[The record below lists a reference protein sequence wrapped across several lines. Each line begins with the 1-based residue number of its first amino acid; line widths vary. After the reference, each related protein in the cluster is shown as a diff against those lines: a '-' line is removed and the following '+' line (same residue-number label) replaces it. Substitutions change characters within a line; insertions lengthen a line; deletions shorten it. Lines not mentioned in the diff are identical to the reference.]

1 MAWRDFLSV
10 FRRSVIRRS
19 QDDRDLDDEFRF
31 HLAEETR
38 LLTERGK
45 SLEDARQTAKR
56 AFGSVTLAK
65 ESTRAVWISTATE
78 QFFQDVRFGWRI
90 FRSAPG
96 LSATAVLL
104 IALVI
109 GGNTTVFSIAHGIL
123 AKPAP
128 GVTAPR
134 LVTLSWIDDKGHIE
148 PINSY
153 VAYDAFRRN
162 STRLERLL
170 GWDNDRATLNHD
182 NGSYAIQRAFV
193 SPNYFETL
201 GAHFERGRS
210 FTERE
215 ADSGAYGL
223 MVVISHY
230 TWVSS
235 FQSQEDIIGTAVML
249 NGQPATIIGV
259 VAAPFR
265 GSLLVPPADVWVP
278 LSTLSTTQSA
288 GRPHPNRSDIGVAMI
303 GRLAPGVSIAQAHA
317 ELSALWSQA
326 QAAHPNLPQ
335 NLKLTLVRYS
345 ANAGGNSLVSA
356 RGGTFLAIFSIVTV
370 MTLLIVCA
378 NVANLLVARAAIRQR
393 ELSLRQSLGASR
405 VRIVRAQLAEGLALS
420 VVAWITACLFAW
432 GTTKAVSG
440 FFAPPTQG
448 MATMPD
454 FTPDWTVIGY
464 ALLLAIACTVACS
477 FAPALRACRQQLLP
491 SLKAGE
497 QAVIPGRS
505 KLTNGLVILQLAF
518 SVLLVTSAGL
528 AYRSMFLIGDFDSGF
543 DTHDLLLVTVNT
555 SASAKTPATNI
566 ALLETATD
574 KLHQVPGVVRVTYAR
589 SVPREFWPSIP
600 ITRPGEPQEVLRAES
615 TRVGPGYLS
624 VFSAAPVVGRDFA
637 REDQRRSTHAI
648 LISQNLADR
657 LWPAQSPLGRT
668 LIINKQEREVAG
680 VMPNLFLSGFRRE
693 HPGFV
698 MLSAQ
703 QEPFEPG
710 EATLY
715 VRYSGAL
722 DTIGPAITRALRQVD
737 AHTPVAYMRTWDTQ
751 LDSAIWPIRVLTT
764 LLMLFAGGS
773 LFIAAIGQYAVVAFD
788 MRRRVREVGLRM
800 ALGAS
805 SRQVLT
811 RVMREGFALTVIG
824 LLLGFLLS
832 LGVGTVLGAAL
843 YGITATDPMTYAGV
857 FALLSAASLLACY
870 LPARQA
876 ARINPMT
883 ALRVE

>member
-1 MAWRDFLSV
+1 MN
-10 FRRSVIRRS
+10 RRS
-19 QDDRDLDDEFRF
+19 QDDRDLDDEIRF
-31 HLAEETR
+31 HLTEEAQLR
-38 LLTERGK
+38 TERGE
-45 SLEDARQTAKR
+45 SPEEARLAAKR

-65 ESTRAVWISTATE
+65 ENTRAVWISIAVE
-78 QFFQDVRFGWRI
+78 QFLQDVRFGWRI

-134 LVTLSWIDDKGHIE
+134 LVTLSWIDDKGRVE
-148 PINSY
+148 PVNSY
-153 VAYDAFRRN
+153 VAYDTFRQN
-162 STRLERLL
+162 STRLERVL
-170 GWDNDRATLNHD
+170 GFNMDRATLNHE
-182 NGSYAIQRAFV
+182 NGSYAIQRAYV

-201 GAHFERGRS
+201 GARFERGRS

-215 ADSGAYGL
+215 ADTGAYGL
-223 MVVISHY
+223 MIVISHHS
-230 TWVSS
+230 WVSQ
-235 FQSQEDIIGTAVML
+235 FQRQEDIIGKAVML
-249 NGQPATIIGV
+249 NDQPATIVGV
-259 VAAPFR
+259 AAAPFR
-265 GSLLVPPADVWVP
+265 GSLFVPPADIWVP
-278 LSTLSTTQSA
+278 LSALSGSQSA
-288 GRPHPNRSDIGVAMI
+288 GRPHGSRSDVGVFMI

-335 NLKLTLVRYS
+335 NSNLTLVRYS
-345 ANAGGNSLVSA
+345 PNAGGNSLVA
-356 RGGTFLAIFSIVTV
+356 ERGGTFLAIFSIVTM
-370 MTLLIVCA
+370 MTLVIVCA
-378 NVANLLVARAAIRQR
+378 NVANLLIARAAMRQR

-405 VRIVRAQLAEGLALS
+405 VRIIRAQLAEGLALS
-420 VVAWITACLFAW
+420 VVAWIAACVFAW

-440 FFAPPTQG
+440 FLAPPTQG
-448 MATMPD
+448 MPTMPD

-464 ALLLAIACTVACS
+464 SLLLAIACTVACS

-497 QAVIPGRS
+497 QAVIQGRS
-505 KLTNGLVILQLAF
+505 KLTSGLVVLQLAF

-528 AYRSMFLIGDFDSGF
+528 AYRSMFLMGDFDSGF
-543 DTHDLLLVTVNT
+543 DTDDLLLVTVNT
-555 SASAKTPATNI
+555 SASANNPVSNMT
-566 ALLETATD
+566 LLDTMTET
-574 KLHQVPGVVRVTYAR
+574 LHQVPGVSRVTYAR
-589 SVPREFWPSIP
+589 NAPREFWGSVGVSL
-600 ITRPGEPQEVLRAES
+600 PGSPEVLIRVEG
-615 TRVGPGYLS
+615 TRVGPDYLS
-624 VFSAAPVVGRDFA
+624 VFGAAPLAGRDFA
-637 REDQRRSTHAI
+637 REEQSRTESAI
-648 LISQNLADR
+648 LISQNVAER
-657 LWPAQSPLGRT
+657 LWPAQSPLGRK
-668 LIINKQEREVAG
+668 LVVNKQEREVVG
-680 VMPNLFLSGFRRE
+680 VTPNLFFSGFRRE

-698 MLSAQ
+698 MMSAQ
-703 QEPFEPG
+703 QEPLEPG

-737 AHTPVAYMRTWDTQ
+737 ARTPVAYMRTWETQ
-751 LDSAIWPIRVLTT
+751 LDSATWPIRVLTM
-764 LLMLFAGGS
+764 LVMLFAGGS

-805 SRQVLT
+805 SRQVLS
-811 RVMREGFALTVIG
+811 RVIREGLTLTLIG
-824 LLLGFLLS
+824 LVLGFLLS
-832 LGVGTVLGAAL
+832 LGAGTVLGAAL
-843 YGITATDPMTYAGV
+843 YGITATDPVTYAAV